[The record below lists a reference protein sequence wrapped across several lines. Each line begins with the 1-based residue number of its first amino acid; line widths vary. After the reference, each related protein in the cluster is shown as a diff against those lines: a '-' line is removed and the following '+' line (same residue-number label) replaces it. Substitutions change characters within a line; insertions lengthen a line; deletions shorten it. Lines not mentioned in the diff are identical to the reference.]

1 MPERARLIG
10 EIEVAARSLSPYWP
24 LPGFVAIN
32 PLRGWE
38 DQAFARAVE
47 SATRYQGGRGYW
59 RPATETLSDLDARW
73 HSGTAAVNRHLI
85 LALSAFCDQGQAAWT
100 MPNRHHG
107 LYRAW
112 RAVALHDPL
121 LPGRR
126 RLRKLPDT
134 ALACLQRLMAEV
146 PAGEVRIERL
156 RGHLHALPGWS
167 AFVRWRAQRDSDP
180 WQEHAPVT
188 VVDLLA
194 VRLALCHC
202 LDVTETEGLAHAPA
216 DHGGIE
222 RLQAREARWR
232 TPLLQRLQQ
241 RATQVPAE
249 KPPPK
254 AQLVFCID
262 VRSEVLRRHLEA
274 TGPYETLGFAGFFG
288 VPMAWQG
295 LDEAD
300 AVASCPVLVDPQHLV
315 REHAHRRGGKA
326 IRQWRGR
333 QRWRQ
338 LGKRLADQLKSGIA
352 ASFAYVEA
360 SGWAFGLSM
369 AQANLAPRRERL
381 QAQPPSTA
389 THIRVAESDGH
400 GIAHDQQIFYA
411 EAALK
416 TMGLIEDFAPLVVL
430 CGHGGETVNNPYAR
444 ALDCGACGGHS
455 GGPNARVMT
464 QILNQR
470 RVRAALATRGIEI
483 PEDTVFLAAEHN
495 TTTDEVRLL
504 DDEAVPPERATALQ
518 QLMTDLARA
527 RHGAAAERCRQL
539 PNTSGD
545 PVAAVEQRCR
555 DWSEVRP
562 EWALAGNAAFL
573 VGPRWLSAELD
584 LQGRCFLHSYDWES
598 DGRGRALEI
607 ILTAPMVV
615 AHWINS
621 QYYFS
626 TVDPQVFGAGSK
638 TTQTVVGRLGVL
650 QGNGSDLMT
659 GLPEQSVL
667 RSDGQPQHEPLR
679 LLTVVHA
686 PPERIE
692 AVIQRNGVL
701 QRLFDNEWVAVAAI
715 DPRSGDVRQRQP
727 GGSWPLQD
735 AAAAHHA
742 RTSPSA
748 ATPRHPSPVSEYA
761 L

>member
-10 EIEVAARSLSPYWP
+10 EVEVAARSLSPYWP

-38 DQAFARAVE
+38 DRPFATAVAT
-47 SATRYQGGRGYW
+47 ATRYQGGRGYW
-59 RPATETLSDLDARW
+59 GATTERLADIDARW
-73 HSGTAAVNRHLI
+73 QSGSAEVNRHLI
-85 LALSAFCDQGQAAWT
+85 QALTAFCDQGQAAWN
-100 MPNRHHG
+100 MPNRHQG

-112 RAVALHDPL
+112 RAVAQHDPL
-121 LPGRR
+121 LRSRR
-126 RLRKLPDT
+126 RLRTLPDA
-134 ALACLQRLMAEV
+134 ALACVQTLTADTA
-146 PAGEVRIERL
+146 AGEARIERL
-156 RGHLHALPGWS
+156 RGHLHALPGWAS
-167 AFVRWRAQRDSDP
+167 FVRWRAQRDSDP
-180 WQEHAPVT
+180 WQQHAPVT
-188 VVDLLA
+188 VVDFLA
-194 VRLALCHC
+194 VRMALCHC
-202 LDVTETEGLAHAPA
+202 LDVAPAEALAHAPTVE
-216 DHGGIE
+216 DGIE
-222 RLQAREARWR
+222 QLRAREARWR
-232 TPLLQRLQQ
+232 APLLQQLGA
-241 RATQVPAE
+241 RALPAPSD
-249 KPPPK
+249 KPATA

-262 VRSEVLRRHLEA
+262 VRSEVLRRHIEA

-288 VPMAWQG
+288 VPMAWQA
-295 LDEAD
+295 LDESD

-315 REHAHRRGGKA
+315 REHAHQRGGKA

-338 LGKRLADQLKSGIA
+338 LGKRLADSLKSGIA

-369 AQANLAPRRERL
+369 AQANLAPRRERP

-416 TMGLIEDFAPLVVL
+416 TMGLIADFAPLVVL

-444 ALDCGACGGHS
+444 ALDCGACGGQS
-455 GGPNARVMT
+455 GGPNARVLT

-470 RVRAALATRGIEI
+470 RVRAALATRGIDI
-483 PEDTVFLAAEHN
+483 PETTVFLAAEHN

-504 DDEAVPPERATALQ
+504 DAEAVPPDHATALQ
-518 QLMTDLARA
+518 QLLADLAQA
-527 RHGAAAERCRQL
+527 RRHAAAERCRQL
-539 PNTSGD
+539 PNSAGD
-545 PVAAVEQRCR
+545 PVAVVEQRCR

-562 EWALAGNAAFL
+562 EWGLAGNAAFL
-573 VGPRWLSAELD
+573 VGPRWLSADLD
-584 LQGRCFLHSYDWES
+584 LEGRCFLHSYDWQS

-626 TVDPQVFGAGSK
+626 TVDTQVFGAGSK

-667 RSDGQPQHEPLR
+667 RPDGQAQHEPLR

-692 AVIQRNGVL
+692 SVIQRNGVL

-727 GGSWPLQD
+727 GGSWLLH
-735 AAAAHHA
+735 AAEEAGAAS
-742 RTSPSA
+742 TSPS
-748 ATPRHPSPVSEYA
+748 PSASSHSTSVSEHA